1 MSIIFQSQKFKPKTL
16 ETRTNVLVNEQN
28 LKIVTDNSEGLKQIE
43 LRNDDGNEII
53 EDNEK
58 LSQYESQIFDEVIDS
73 GIPEQ
78 LIQLA
83 NLLKL
88 QSKSENPDNSSIRAS
103 LATTDNSHVLN
114 IVMSFNDDKIQSL
127 DVSVDE
133 KQWNISVNQED
144 ENLIKYCKILKDKLF
159 KTPKVSQSLD
169 FNQLLK
175 VAKLDV
181 PIRETLLK
189 DIEPISYIIYPNF
202 SMVYDEAINHQYK
215 NISDNWEKKK
225 AYLKSKD

>member
-16 ETRTNVLVNEQN
+16 EIRTNVLLNEQN

-144 ENLIKYCKILKDKLF
+144 ENLVKYCKFLKDKF
-159 KTPKVSQSLD
+159 SATPKVSQSLD

-181 PIRETLLK
+181 PIMET
-189 DIEPISYIIYPNF
+189 PIFVIC
-202 SMVYDEAINHQYK
+202 
-215 NISDNWEKKK
+215 
-225 AYLKSKD
+225 

>member
-144 ENLIKYCKILKDKLF
+144 ENLIKYSSNCSFQRKYKA
-159 KTPKVSQSLD
+159 Q
-169 FNQLLK
+169 
-175 VAKLDV
+175 
-181 PIRETLLK
+181 
-189 DIEPISYIIYPNF
+189 II
-202 SMVYDEAINHQYK
+202 
-215 NISDNWEKKK
+215 
-225 AYLKSKD
+225 

>member
-58 LSQYESQIFDEVIDS
+58 LSQYESQIFDEVIES

-88 QSKSENPDNSSIRAS
+88 QSKSENPDNSSIKAS
-103 LATTDNSHVLN
+103 LATTNSSKIMN

-133 KQWNISVNQED
+133 KQWNISVNQKD
-144 ENLIKYCKILKDKLF
+144 NDLVKYCRFLKDKLSA
-159 KTPKVSQSLD
+159 TPKVSQSLD

-181 PIRETLLK
+181 PIMETPIK
-189 DIEPISYIIYPNF
+189 DMIESYVEYLNF
-202 SMVYDEAINHQYK
+202 PLYK
-215 NISDNWEKKK
+215 RKEYKCHVIKYEFLTAANKTN
-225 AYLKSKD
+225 